1 MSQAIGDSG
10 LQRYL
15 RQAADD
21 DDGLPRFFGK
31 YRGVVANNNDPDKLG
46 RLLLT
51 VPAVDGMRTNWRCR
65 ARPMPGPASACC
77 PPVGALVWVEFEG
90 GDPNYPIWVG
100 CFWRQAADVPIVYGR
115 NADNPAKVKV
125 LKTDCTTI
133 IIDAPHTGEVM
144 VTIAKPAVTQY
155 PVTLTLFSRAPSWK
169 PGSARSPS
177 NPSKASRRKSR
188 RPPSSDARSDHRHRD
203 ADHGEDRAVAD
214 PMTGAS
220 ITIACPELTAT
231 IDAATS
237 VTTGEAF
244 TVTAGEISATA
255 VSTALTTI
263 LEVTGTSN
271 FVGAV
276 RHRGRRGHRRRP
288 GRQGAAD
295 FAGGVAIEGGG
306 VIDGAPI
313 NRAYAARLD
322 IGFPFQFDGRGK
334 VADVPTAA
342 LTSSK
347 CSKSP
352 S

>member
-51 VPAVDGMRTNWRCR
+51 VPAVDGMRTNWALPCTPY
-65 ARPMPGPASACC
+65 AGPGVGMLFL

-115 NADNPAKVKV
+115 NADDPAKVKV

-133 IIDAPHTGEVM
+133 IIDDTADTGEVM

-155 PVTLTLFSRAPSWK
+155 PVTLTLFSQGAKLETGVCTITVEPEQGITAKVSETTIVETPEAITATATQITAKTEPSQIQ
-169 PGSARSPS
+169 
-177 NPSKASRRKSR
+177 
-188 RPPSSDARSDHRHRD
+188 
-203 ADHGEDRAVAD
+203 
-214 PMTGAS
+214 MTGAS

-263 LEVTGTSN
+263 LEVTGASN

-276 RHRGRRGHRRRP
+276 AIEGAVDIAGALAVE
-288 GRQGAAD
+288 GAAD

-313 NRAYAARLD
+313 
-322 IGFPFQFDGRGK
+322 I
-334 VADVPTAA
+334 
-342 LTSSK
+342 
-347 CSKSP
+347 
-352 S
+352 